1 MSMRATRRLRRACLA
16 RFAAIVLMAASPAS
30 LGTASAQ
37 SDGTTDAIAPVQE
50 FSRELDNLKRTFSD
64 LNRRIEDSAKSID
77 RLQSG
82 EASRKEIEQ
91 LRDVVGRLLGE
102 VADNGTVA
110 QLGARAHAHAQAKL
124 KALQRETRFTQ
135 AQLQFLI
142 QEWKRLASE
151 IEQATAELE
160 AARTRFSGLLRTLQ
174 TTDDYVGEL
183 MEIRQ
188 SNEALKVIK
197 GLAKEINDASNLL
210 NNFIKSIK
218 AIERPGS

>member
-1 MSMRATRRLRRACLA
+1 MPAIGWLRRVSLA
-16 RFAAIVLMAASPAS
+16 RFAAIVLSATLAAS
-30 LGTASAQ
+30 LDTAIAQ
-37 SDGTTDAIAPVQE
+37 SGGTSDAIAPVEE

-82 EASRKEIEQ
+82 DASRKEIEQ

-110 QLGARAHAHAQAKL
+110 QLGAKALAHAQAKL
-124 KALQRETRFTQ
+124 KSLQRETRFTQ
-135 AQLQFLI
+135 AQLHFLI
-142 QEWKRLASE
+142 QEWKRLATE
-151 IEQATAELE
+151 IEQATTELE
-160 AARTRFSGLLRTLQ
+160 AARTRFSGLLRSLQ

-188 SNEALKVIK
+188 GNEALKVIK
-197 GLAKEINDASNLL
+197 SLAKEINDASNLL
-210 NNFIKSIK
+210 NNFIRSIK

>member
-1 MSMRATRRLRRACLA
+1 MRATRRLRRACLA

-110 QLGARAHAHAQAKL
+110 QLGARAHAQAKL
-124 KALQRETRFTQ
+124 KSLQRETRFTQ